1 MKKVDVA
8 VAVIVNEQQQ
18 ILLALR
24 HAHLHQG
31 GKWEFPG
38 GKIEPDETVE
48 QAIIREIREEVALN
62 VESTVPMMVLEHDY
76 GDKLVCLHVH
86 WVKEFNGNATGVEG
100 QEIKWVDGSELNG
113 LDFPAAN
120 KPIIEEVNNS
130 FS

>member
-1 MKKVDVA
+1 MKKVNVA

-38 GKIEPDETVE
+38 GKIESNETVE
-48 QAIIREIREEVALN
+48 QAIIREISEEVSLD

-86 WVKEFNGNATGVEG
+86 WVKDFSGQAEGVEG
-100 QEIKWVDGSELNG
+100 QEIKWVEVNQLSQFE
-113 LDFPAAN
+113 FPAAN
-120 KPIIEEVNNS
+120 QPILLEVMKCLN
-130 FS
+130 